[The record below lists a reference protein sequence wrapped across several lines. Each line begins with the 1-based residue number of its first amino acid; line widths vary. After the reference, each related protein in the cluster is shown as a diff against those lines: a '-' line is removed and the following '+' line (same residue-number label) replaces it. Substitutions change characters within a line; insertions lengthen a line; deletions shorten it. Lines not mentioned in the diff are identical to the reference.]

1 MASLNI
7 ILTILVEGEA
17 TGPLIFSREPLSF
30 WGGFD
35 SQTGEVIDRRHDL
48 SGQHLSGKI
57 LVLPGSRGSSSGSGV
72 LLEAIRNRSAPAA
85 IITAAPDHILALAA
99 MLAQEL
105 YGRTVPVAVA
115 SPEFFEW
122 AATRNGRII
131 TLEQNGSIKID
142 EELAGKAGI

>member
-1 MASLNI
+1 MGSLSTT
-7 ILTILVEGEA
+7 LTILVEGEA
-17 TGPLIFSREPLSF
+17 TGPIIFSREPLSF

-48 SGQHLSGKI
+48 MGQPLTGKI

-72 LLEAIRNRSAPAA
+72 LLEAIRNRTAPAA
-85 IITAAPDHILALAA
+85 IITATPDHILALAA

-105 YGRTVPVAVA
+105 YERTVPVAVA
-115 SPEFFEW
+115 TPEFFEW
-122 AATRNGRII
+122 AASRSGLII
-131 TLEQNGSIKID
+131 TLAQDGSVKTD